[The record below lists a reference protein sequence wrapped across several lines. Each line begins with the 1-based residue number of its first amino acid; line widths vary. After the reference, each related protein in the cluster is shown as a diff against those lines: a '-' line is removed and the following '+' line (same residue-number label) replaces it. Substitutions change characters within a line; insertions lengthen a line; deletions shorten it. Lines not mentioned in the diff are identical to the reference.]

1 VYIFAILAFPLKQRN
16 KKKKNRKE
24 RKKKEGMAMGEI
36 SFMGG
41 GVLC

>member
-1 VYIFAILAFPLKQRN
+1 MLAFPLKQRN
-16 KKKKNRKE
+16 KKKKKKRK
-24 RKKKEGMAMGEI
+24 RKEGMAMGEI

>member
-1 VYIFAILAFPLKQRN
+1 MYIFAMLAFPLKQRN
-16 KKKKNRKE
+16 KKKKKKRK
-24 RKKKEGMAMGEI
+24 RKEGMAMGEI